1 MTSFTRRDVS
11 KGLLSLGAVGLAGCS
26 PRPKLF
32 SAPFVGQPNTRSVL
46 VATNRTMEPDPKV
59 QFIEGRSDTLAYLQ
73 YDISIPGERKL
84 GEYSFPTCK
93 LDPAKQFYVARTQKF
108 EGPVDFSQG
117 VNKAI
122 KTSVDDSGN
131 LLVFVHGYNMS
142 YPGAVFR
149 AAQVSTDFNLE
160 IPIVL
165 FSWPSAARA
174 SRYAYDRDSAL
185 YARSALADTLAT
197 LSRTQARKITL
208 LGHSMGGFLVM
219 EALKRLTL
227 EGDVHT
233 LSRIDGAVLAQPDID
248 VDVFRAQMAD
258 LDLKKQFIMV
268 MNSDRDRALR
278 LSSVLTG
285 GHARVG
291 ASGDIEDLREL
302 GAIVLDVSDLGSRD
316 FLQHDTYVSSPA
328 LLSMIRSGKLTKR
341 IIEGAPGQDL
351 LIEGIKLTGQAAL
364 AIAYLPYT
372 VTGT

>member
-11 KGLLSLGAVGLAGCS
+11 KGLLSMGAVGLAGCS

-73 YDISIPGERKL
+73 YDVSIPDDRKL
-84 GEYSFPTCK
+84 GEYSFPARK
-93 LDPAKQFYVARTQKF
+93 LDPAKQFFVARTQKF
-108 EGPVDFSQG
+108 DGPAGFAQG
-117 VNKAI
+117 VNQAI

-197 LSRTQARKITL
+197 LARTQARKITL

-227 EGDVHT
+227 EGDTHT

-302 GAIVLDVSDLGSRD
+302 GAIVLDVSDVGSRD

-351 LIEGIKLTGQAAL
+351 LIEGVKLTGQAAL